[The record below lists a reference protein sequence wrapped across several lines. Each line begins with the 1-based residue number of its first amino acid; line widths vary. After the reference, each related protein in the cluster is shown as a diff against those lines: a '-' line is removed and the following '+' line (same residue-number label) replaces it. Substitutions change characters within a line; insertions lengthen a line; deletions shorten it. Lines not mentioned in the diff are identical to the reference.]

1 MSCTYA
7 FNITG
12 WSHVYIKD
20 DAYAKNRFKEP
31 LHKRWV
37 I

>member
-12 WSHVYIKD
+12 WSHVYVRD
-20 DAYAKNRFKEP
+20 DEYAKNRFKY
-31 LHKRWV
+31 LV
-37 I
+37 IS